1 MRYEKKK
8 VIRNVMS
15 MEEYLKRQRIFW
27 KENKREPEVYSFE
40 LSSDSFLE
48 SLVKSVNP

>member
-1 MRYEKKK
+1 MSYEKKK
-8 VIRNVMS
+8 MVRNVMS
-15 MEEYLKRQRIFW
+15 MEEYLKQQRIFW
-27 KENKREPEVYSFE
+27 REHKKESEIYSFE

>member
-1 MRYEKKK
+1 MCDKKK
-8 VIRNVMS
+8 QVMCNVLS
-15 MEEYLKRQRIFW
+15 MEEYLRKCRVFW

>member
-1 MRYEKKK
+1 MYDKNKK
-8 VIRNVMS
+8 VVRNVLS
-15 MEEYLKRQRIFW
+15 IEEYLKKRRVFW
-27 KENKREPEVYSFE
+27 KEHKKEPEVYSFE